1 MCWGRE
7 GTHGAWL
14 VHLREREG
22 KREAER
28 AEGGACRSR
37 SGRTVARRARRVRS
51 TSIADT
57 TTALTLEVRLCVGVE
72 GMYLVGL
79 VRRVE
84 TNRIDGASAVRYL
97 AAFFTVARL
106 CRVVVL
112 TMRGPSCSSPTSGG
126 ASPARPRP
134 PMPLAQ
140 LWCAPDRCRP
150 LGARV
155 PPPHL
160 PLPPLALIPRQAV
173 VTANAHEKTV
183 VDGQKTIVI
192 RRRPLEARGMLVE

>member
-84 TNRIDGASAVRYL
+84 GTVRYPT
-97 AAFFTVARL
+97 AFFTIARL
-106 CRVVVL
+106 CRVIGL
-112 TMRGPSCSSPTSGG
+112 ALGFLLLLHLEWRC
-126 ASPARPRP
+126 PARPP
-134 PMPLAQ
+134 PSMSSAQ
-140 LWCAPDRCRP
+140 L
-150 LGARV
+150 V
-155 PPPHL
+155 P
-160 PLPPLALIPRQAV
+160 RRAV
-173 VTANAHEKTV
+173 AIVNAHEETV
-183 VDGQKTIVI
+183 ADGKKTIVI
-192 RRRPLEARGMLVE
+192 RRRPAEAREMLVEVREEGGVWL